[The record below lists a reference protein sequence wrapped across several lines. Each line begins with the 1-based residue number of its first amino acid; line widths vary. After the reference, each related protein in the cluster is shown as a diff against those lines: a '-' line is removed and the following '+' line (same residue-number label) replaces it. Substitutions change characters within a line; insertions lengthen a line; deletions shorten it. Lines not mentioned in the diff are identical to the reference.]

1 MLVWPYIDPTRVLRL
16 TFGKTAM
23 RREKFTVPRLTKYEC
38 EQGKSQTIYWDSV
51 SSNLGLRVTKA
62 GKKSYVFESSLSGK
76 TIRITIGAFG
86 EVKIDDARA
95 EANELKSLV
104 NKGFD
109 PRQIKKEN
117 EANAEAV
124 RVEEKKKEL
133 LVSDAW
139 SDYLKLHSKVW
150 GERHYKDHI
159 NLSGKG
165 GEKKKRGKGL
175 TVQGVLFPLLN
186 MRMSEVNAEKL
197 KAWQADEAKTRA
209 NNARQG
215 FELFRAF
222 WRWCD
227 QHSMYG
233 SLIDS
238 TAVENKDLR
247 RKVPQRKS
255 KKFDVLERSQMK
267 DWFEAVRSLSN
278 PVQSVYLQALVLT
291 GARREEIASLKWA
304 DVDFKWSSIWV
315 KDKVQKEGR
324 KIPLTPYLK
333 ACIEA
338 LPRRNEWVFSS
349 LTSLSGRIAE
359 PRIAHNRS
367 LDKAGLHH
375 VTLHGLRR
383 TFASLAEWVEMPSGI
398 VAQIQGHAPNATAEK
413 HYINRP
419 LELLG
424 VWHTKYEKWILEQS
438 EVHFDYSDTSEG
450 LKVVS

>member
-1 MLVWPYIDPTRVLRL
+1 MKVKL
-16 TFGKTAM
+16 TPKLISDFSCVT
-23 RREKFTVPRLTKYEC
+23 
-38 EQGKSQTIYWDSV
+38 GKSQSFIWDSEALG
-51 SSNLGLRVTKA
+51 LGLRCTAAGAKA
-62 GKKSYVFESSLSGK
+62 YIFQAKLNGKALRMKIGSLETYS
-76 TIRITIGAFG
+76 IGEARK
-86 EVKIDDARA
+86 EARA
-95 EANELKSLV
+95 LKV
-104 NKGFD
+104 HVDKGFD

-117 EANAEAV
+117 EAKAEAT

-139 SDYLKLHSKVW
+139 SDYLQAHKSVW
-150 GERHYKDHI
+150 GERHYKDHLS
-159 NLSGKG
+159 LSGKG

-175 TVQGVLFPLLN
+175 TVQGVLYPLLS
-186 MRMSEVNAEKL
+186 MRMSEINAEQL
-197 KAWQADEAKTRA
+197 QAWQSEEAKTRA

-222 WRWCD
+222 WRWCY
-227 QHSMYG
+227 QYSKYQ
-233 SLIDS
+233 SVIDPL
-238 TAVENKDLR
+238 AVESKDLR
-247 RKVPQRKS
+247 KKVPQRKS
-255 KKFDVLERSQMK
+255 KKFDVLQRSQMK

-315 KDKVQKEGR
+315 KDKVHKEGR

-333 ACIEA
+333 SCIDA

-349 LTSLSGRIAE
+349 LASQSGRISE
-359 PRIAHNRS
+359 PRIAHNRA

-398 VAQIQGHAPNATAEK
+398 VAQIQGHAPNATAER

-419 LELLG
+419 LELLA

-438 EVHFDYSDTSEG
+438 GVHFDYDDQTEG
-450 LKVVS
+450 LRVVS